1 MLRVLGVV
9 KSIIKLINQYDDMS
23 NYATGYAFNVTEL
36 FENFNN
42 KRLSISSSNCQ
53 KTVGYP
59 DKRELVLQIFLYAI
73 KVILLDIIQ
82 NNITFKFPTKRECYL
97 NIVRTSG
104 EEFKQARRNG
114 KWLDVDYLKSD
125 FSGNQMQFM
134 FIANEREIKKP
145 VYLSSNLKDMITE
158 NTNNGMVY
166 Y

>member
-1 MLRVLGVV
+1 
-9 KSIIKLINQYDDMS
+9 MS

-42 KRLSISSSNCQ
+42 KRLSISSSDLK
-53 KTVGYP
+53 KTVGYQ
-59 DKRELVLQIFLYAI
+59 DKDELVLQIFLYAI

-82 NNITFKFPTKRECYL
+82 NNVTFKFPTKRECYL

-114 KWLDVDYLKSD
+114 KWLDVDYLKSN

-145 VYLSSNLKDMITE
+145 VYLSNNLKDIITE

>member
-1 MLRVLGVV
+1 
-9 KSIIKLINQYDDMS
+9 MS

-42 KRLSISSSNCQ
+42 KRLSISSSDLK
-53 KTVGYP
+53 KTVGYQ
-59 DKRELVLQIFLYAI
+59 DKDELVLQIFLYAI

-82 NNITFKFPTKRECYL
+82 NNVTFKFPTKRECYL

>member
-1 MLRVLGVV
+1 M
-9 KSIIKLINQYDDMS
+9 N

-42 KRLSISSSNCQ
+42 KRLSISSSDLK
-53 KTVGYP
+53 KTIGYQ
-59 DKRELVLQIFLYAI
+59 DKDELVLQIFLYAI

-82 NNITFKFPTKRECYL
+82 NNVTFKFPTKRECYL

-145 VYLSSNLKDMITE
+145 VYLSSNLRDMITE

>member
-1 MLRVLGVV
+1 M
-9 KSIIKLINQYDDMS
+9 I

-42 KRLSISSSNCQ
+42 KRLSISSSDLK
-53 KTVGYP
+53 KTVGYQ
-59 DKRELVLQIFLYAI
+59 DKDELVLQIFLYAI

-82 NNITFKFPTKRECYL
+82 NNVTFKFPTKRECYL

-145 VYLSSNLKDMITE
+145 VYLSSNLRDMITE

>member
-1 MLRVLGVV
+1 
-9 KSIIKLINQYDDMS
+9 MS

-42 KRLSISSSNCQ
+42 KRLSISSSDLK
-53 KTVGYP
+53 KTVGYQ
-59 DKRELVLQIFLYAI
+59 DKDELVLQIFLYAI

-82 NNITFKFPTKRECYL
+82 NNVTFKFPTKRECYL

-145 VYLSSNLKDMITE
+145 VYLSNNLKDIITE